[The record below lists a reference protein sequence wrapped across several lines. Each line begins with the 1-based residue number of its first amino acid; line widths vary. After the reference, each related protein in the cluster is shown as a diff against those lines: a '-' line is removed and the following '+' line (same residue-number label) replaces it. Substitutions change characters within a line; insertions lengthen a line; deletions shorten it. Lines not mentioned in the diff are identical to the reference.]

1 MYLSSY
7 YKTDLYERETLIIFD
22 EVQLYP
28 RARSAIKY
36 LVADGRYDY
45 IETGS
50 LISIKK
56 NVENILIPSEERH
69 LNMYPMDFEEFLW
82 AKGYDD
88 TTVDDIIRLSET
100 SKGSFYYYFSSKDS
114 LLDTLSTILDENYA
128 KLEDELDPEMNSFD
142 KLMYLNYRSH
152 SFMEQKIDVAL
163 LSSLYSTQLIAKGDR
178 NLLDQN
184 RTYYKLISR
193 IIEEGHVRNQI
204 SREKSIQEITKYY
217 SLCERALVSDW
228 CLNRGNY
235 SLGEYSKEY
244 MPILM
249 EHFRVDQPE

>member
-1 MYLSSY
+1 MAAKQNVKRRIVDAAWELF
-7 YKTDLYERETLIIFD
+7 YE
-22 EVQLYP
+22 
-28 RARSAIKY
+28 
-36 LVADGRYDY
+36 
-45 IETGS
+45 
-50 LISIKK
+50 
-56 NVENILIPSEERH
+56 
-69 LNMYPMDFEEFLW
+69 
-82 AKGYDD
+82 KGYDD

-193 IIEEGHVRNQI
+193 IIECAKSDQQ
-204 SREKSIQEITKYY
+204 RE
-217 SLCERALVSDW
+217 
-228 CLNRGNY
+228 
-235 SLGEYSKEY
+235 EYPGDY
-244 MPILM
+244 QVL
-249 EHFRVDQPE
+249 FTL

>member
-1 MYLSSY
+1 MAAKQNVKRRIVDAAWELF
-7 YKTDLYERETLIIFD
+7 YE
-22 EVQLYP
+22 
-28 RARSAIKY
+28 
-36 LVADGRYDY
+36 
-45 IETGS
+45 
-50 LISIKK
+50 
-56 NVENILIPSEERH
+56 
-69 LNMYPMDFEEFLW
+69 
-82 AKGYDD
+82 KGYDD

-100 SKGSFYYYFSSKDS
+100 SKGSFYYYFS
-114 LLDTLSTILDENYA
+114 NYA